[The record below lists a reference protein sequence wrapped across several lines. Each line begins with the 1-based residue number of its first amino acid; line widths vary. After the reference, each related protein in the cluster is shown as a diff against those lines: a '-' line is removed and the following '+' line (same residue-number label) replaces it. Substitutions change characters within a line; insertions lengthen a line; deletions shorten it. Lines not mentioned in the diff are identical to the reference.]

1 MRLVAIVAAYVIL
14 MACPVSALTKQYRTY
29 VAPGPT
35 ETMQGPCEYELTL
48 RDASKPVTAVFIIV
62 ERGWQVGNLYF
73 DPEVTAF
80 AERHDVALV
89 LARHCRSKTE
99 NDMDIIPEHGIGR
112 ALLAALNQFARQSQ
126 HPELAGSKLILFS
139 FSGGGSFV
147 ARMLAYAPERIFA
160 AIEYAPGH
168 YEPIGINT
176 VELPDK
182 ALSVPQFVIANG
194 ADDRCGTQRPYA
206 YFEKY
211 HNRAPLTFMV
221 QNRMPHCCVMNVMPM
236 VLLWLDDLFNER
248 RPAADQPL
256 AAIEKKHSWEGFI
269 KTEDSGV
276 KAWKE
281 PVWSVSDAWI
291 EPFGSAPPAGSQNA
305 GWLPSKRFAQ
315 AWLAFEKA
323 REHPITQLE

>member
-1 MRLVAIVAAYVIL
+1 MRPVAIFAAYVIL
-14 MACPVSALTKQYRTY
+14 LACPVSALTKQYRTY
-29 VAPGPT
+29 VDPGPA

-48 RDASKPVTAVFIIV
+48 RDANKPVKAVFVVV

-99 NDMDIIPEHGIGR
+99 KDMDIIPEHGIGP
-112 ALLAALNQFARQSQ
+112 ALLEALNQFARQSQ

-139 FSGGGSFV
+139 FSGGG
-147 ARMLAYAPERIFA
+147 
-160 AIEYAPGH
+160 
-168 YEPIGINT
+168 
-176 VELPDK
+176 
-182 ALSVPQFVIANG
+182 
-194 ADDRCGTQRPYA
+194 GTRRPYS

-211 HNRAPLTFMV
+211 RNSAPLTFMV
-221 QNRMPHCCVMNVMPM
+221 QNRVPHCCVMNVMPV
-236 VLLWLDDLFNER
+236 VLLWLDDLFNEG
-248 RPAADQPL
+248 RPAADEPL

-269 KTEDSGV
+269 KTEDSRV
-276 KAWKE
+276 KAWNE
-281 PVWSVSDAWI
+281 PVWNVTDAWI
-291 EPFGSAPPAGSQNA
+291 EPFGSATPKGSQDA

-323 REHPITQLE
+323 QEHPITPLE